1 MIGGCFMKVTFERIP
16 KSFDE
21 FETAASVMV
30 LDAEQTAALFI
41 LALTMYVEDSGEG
54 LKAIAYLKED
64 TLSNRDIAFLRDR
77 LADKKYLP
85 FSYYDGASPENKY
98 AVSAP
103 FVVDITGD
111 KRDAAAAGYK
121 KVFVA
126 CGSADTPRPVTLV
139 QKENRFYLWE
149 YSSILS
155 GIRKP

>member
-1 MIGGCFMKVTFERIP
+1 VKVTFKSIP
-16 KSFDE
+16 KSFEE
-21 FETAASVMV
+21 FETVASAMV

-41 LALTMYVEDSGEG
+41 LALTMYAEDSGEG
-54 LKAIAYLKED
+54 LKAIAYLKEPD

-103 FVVDITGD
+103 FAVDITGN
-111 KRDAAAAGYK
+111 KRDAAAAEYK
-121 KVFVA
+121 KVFVT
-126 CGSADTPRPVTLV
+126 CGGAASPRPLTLV

-155 GIRKP
+155 GIKKPL